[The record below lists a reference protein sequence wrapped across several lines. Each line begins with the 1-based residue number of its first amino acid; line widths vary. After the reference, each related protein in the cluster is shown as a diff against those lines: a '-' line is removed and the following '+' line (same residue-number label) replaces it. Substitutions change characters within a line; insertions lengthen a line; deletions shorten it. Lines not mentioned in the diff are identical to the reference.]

1 MFISEMKTNLT
12 NVPNGLYGEFDV
24 SHING
29 IHPLEQSQR
38 ENDIKIFTDPKII
51 EKYKS
56 KNKPSINKFEFI
68 LTEFDRNSDSVDLSF
83 EEDFGEK
90 KPDVTRIVFNKNWA
104 LDFYPFTRWILA
116 HRTFHAIQLSGV
128 INPFSFPLF
137 DDFVK
142 KIELEKF
149 DNNISIFDKETDLS
163 IRPDY
168 TEEENIKINF
178 IRSLFK
184 FRSARQAKRLISI
197 DLYAELFAQ
206 YQIMGEITFNRTDNN
221 EVNSLLDDYE
231 PVINSEFDDI
241 CRKINCGNCV
251 F

>member
-1 MFISEMKTNLT
+1 MVTDLT
-12 NVPNGLYGEFDV
+12 TTPNGCYGELDGKK
-24 SHING
+24 SHQIS
-29 IHPLEQSQR
+29 PLEESYR
-38 ENDIKIFTDPKII
+38 KNDIKIFTDTKII

-68 LTEFDRNSDSVDLSF
+68 LTEFDRNSDSINSKIDG
-83 EEDFGEK
+83 EFGEK

-104 LDFYPFTRWILA
+104 RDFYPFTRWILA
-116 HRTFHAIQLSGV
+116 HRAFHAIQLSRAMTT
-128 INPFSFPLF
+128 FSFPLF
-137 DDFVK
+137 DDFIK

-149 DNNISIFDKETDLS
+149 GNNISIFDKETDLS
-163 IRPDY
+163 IRSSR
-168 TEEENIKINF
+168 TEEEIVKIKF

-184 FRSARQAKRLISI
+184 FRSARQAKRLINI

-206 YQIMGEITFNRTDNN
+206 YQIVGEVTFNRTDSN
-221 EVNSLLDDYE
+221 EVNLLLEEFE

-241 CRKINCGNCV
+241 CRKINCGTYV